1 MDNRAY
7 WIWMQ
12 QAFGAGSP
20 LPWRIHRSVP
30 GGVEAF
36 YQGGPRLW
44 NSLGGIREQEAAA
57 LFSFSLEE
65 AQAQLEH
72 ALKVGWEVLTPA
84 CGEYPQAL
92 THIYDPP
99 AVLYGKGKLPDMD
112 SRPALA
118 VVGARKA
125 TPETQEKA
133 REFGYQLALGGASV
147 VTGGAVGVDAAVA
160 LGAMSGGGP
169 VVSVL
174 PVALNSPYLS
184 KNHFLRQSILEKG
197 GALLTEYF
205 AQQTPGFGTFQVRN
219 RLITGLACGVLLLQ
233 AARKS
238 GTVMY
243 ASYAKNQN
251 RDVFVWPGP
260 QGDPAFAG
268 GWDLL
273 EDGAK
278 AVERGEE
285 ILEEFQYRFAGRG
298 KIISLPAPR
307 AWQAEEEAAIPVLA
321 DPGLPALSQAQA
333 AVLAALTD
341 TPQAVAQLEEAAGLP
356 AGQLLGALTEL
367 ELLGLAQSHQGKRYS
382 RLLSP
387 GGGYSPPAGRGRAPA
402 AGEASPLAKGQE
414 NVLAALTDTPQTVAQ
429 LEEATGLPAGQLLGA
444 LMELELL
451 GQARSHQGKRY
462 SRRSPALAGR
472 QAPSARSS
480 RSSPGGGPIHL
491 TGEQAVVLT
500 CLAKAPQPLDQ
511 LEKATGLPAGKV
523 LEALQVLEKMGLAR
537 PCLGGGYC
545 RA

>member
-133 REFGYQLALGGASV
+133 REFGYQLALGGAVV

-243 ASYAKNQN
+243 ASYAKDQN

-307 AWQAEEEAAIPVLA
+307 VWQAEEEAAIPVLA

-367 ELLGLAQSHQGKRYS
+367 ELLG
-382 RLLSP
+382 
-387 GGGYSPPAGRGRAPA
+387 
-402 AGEASPLAKGQE
+402 
-414 NVLAALTDTPQTVAQ
+414 
-429 LEEATGLPAGQLLGA
+429 
-444 LMELELL
+444 
-451 GQARSHQGKRY
+451 QARSHQGKRY

-500 CLAKAPQPLDQ
+500 CLTKAPQPLDQ

-523 LEALQVLEKMGLAR
+523 LEALQVLEEMGLAR
-537 PCLGGGYC
+537 PCPGGGYC

>member
-84 CGEYPQAL
+84 CEEYPQAL
-92 THIYDPP
+92 THMYDPP
-99 AVLYGKGKLPDMD
+99 AVLYGKGELPDMD

-133 REFGYQLALGGASV
+133 REFGYQLALGGAVV

-233 AARKS
+233 AA
-238 GTVMY
+238 
-243 ASYAKNQN
+243 
-251 RDVFVWPGP
+251 
-260 QGDPAFAG
+260 
-268 GWDLL
+268 
-273 EDGAK
+273 
-278 AVERGEE
+278 
-285 ILEEFQYRFAGRG
+285 
-298 KIISLPAPR
+298 
-307 AWQAEEEAAIPVLA
+307 IPVLA

-387 GGGYSPPAGRGRAPA
+387 DGGYSPPAGRGRAPA
-402 AGEASPLAKGQE
+402 AGEASPVAKGQE

-500 CLAKAPQPLDQ
+500 CLTKAPQPLDQ

-523 LEALQVLEKMGLAR
+523 LEALQVLEGMGLAR
-537 PCLGGGYC
+537 PCPGGGYC

>member
-160 LGAMSGGGP
+160 LGAIGGGGP

-243 ASYAKNQN
+243 ASYAKDQN

-285 ILEEFQYRFAGRG
+285 ILEEFQYRSAGRG

-307 AWQAEEEAAIPVLA
+307 AWQAEEAAIPVLA

-414 NVLAALTDTPQTVAQ
+414 KVLAALTDTPQTVAQ

-444 LMELELL
+444 LTELELL
-451 GQARSHQGKRY
+451 GQARSHRGKRY

-500 CLAKAPQPLDQ
+500 CLTKAPQPLDQ

-523 LEALQVLEKMGLAR
+523 LEALQVLEGMGLAR
-537 PCLGGGYC
+537 PCPGGGYC

>member
-30 GGVEAF
+30 GGLEAF

-84 CGEYPQAL
+84 CEEYPQAL

-99 AVLYGKGKLPDMD
+99 AVLYGKGELPDMD

-133 REFGYQLALGGASV
+133 REFGYQLALGGAVV

-160 LGAMSGGGP
+160 LGAIGGGGP

-243 ASYAKNQN
+243 ASYAKDQS

-278 AVERGEE
+278 AVECGEE

-307 AWQAEEEAAIPVLA
+307 AWRAEEEAAIPVLA

-367 ELLGLAQSHQGKRYS
+367 ELLG
-382 RLLSP
+382 
-387 GGGYSPPAGRGRAPA
+387 
-402 AGEASPLAKGQE
+402 
-414 NVLAALTDTPQTVAQ
+414 
-429 LEEATGLPAGQLLGA
+429 
-444 LMELELL
+444 
-451 GQARSHQGKRY
+451 QARSHQGKRY

-500 CLAKAPQPLDQ
+500 CLTKAPQPLDQ

-523 LEALQVLEKMGLAR
+523 LEALQVLEGMGLAR
-537 PCLGGGYC
+537 PCPGGGYC

>member
-99 AVLYGKGKLPDMD
+99 AVLYGKGELPDMD

-133 REFGYQLALGGASV
+133 REFGYQLALGGAVV

-243 ASYAKNQN
+243 ASYAKDQN

-278 AVERGEE
+278 AVECGEE

-307 AWQAEEEAAIPVLA
+307 AWRAEEAAIPVLA

-429 LEEATGLPAGQLLGA
+429 LEEATGLRGGQHLGGPTELA
-444 LMELELL
+444 LQ
-451 GQARSHQGKRY
+451 GQVRSHQGKRY

-500 CLAKAPQPLDQ
+500 CLTKAPQPLDQ

-523 LEALQVLEKMGLAR
+523 PEALQVLEKMGLAR

>member
-30 GGVEAF
+30 GGLEAF

-84 CGEYPQAL
+84 CEEYPQAL

-133 REFGYQLALGGASV
+133 REFGYQLALGGASI

-285 ILEEFQYRFAGRG
+285 ILEEFQYRSAGRG

-307 AWQAEEEAAIPVLA
+307 AWQAEEAAIPVLA

-382 RLLSP
+382 RLISP

-414 NVLAALTDTPQTVAQ
+414 NVLAALTDTPRTLVQ

-444 LMELELL
+444 LTELELL

-500 CLAKAPQPLDQ
+500 CLTKAPQPLEQ

-523 LEALQVLEKMGLAR
+523 LEALQVLEEMGLAR
-537 PCLGGGYC
+537 PCPGGGYC

>member
-160 LGAMSGGGP
+160 LGAIGGGGP

-243 ASYAKNQN
+243 ASYAKDQN

-285 ILEEFQYRFAGRG
+285 ILEEFQYRSAGRG

-307 AWQAEEEAAIPVLA
+307 AWRAEEEAAIPVLA

-382 RLLSP
+382 R
-387 GGGYSPPAGRGRAPA
+387 
-402 AGEASPLAKGQE
+402 
-414 NVLAALTDTPQTVAQ
+414 
-429 LEEATGLPAGQLLGA
+429 
-444 LMELELL
+444 
-451 GQARSHQGKRY
+451 
-462 SRRSPALAGR
+462 RSPALAGR

-500 CLAKAPQPLDQ
+500 CLTKAPQPLDQ

-523 LEALQVLEKMGLAR
+523 LEALQVLEGMGLAR
-537 PCLGGGYC
+537 PCPGGGYC

>member
-84 CGEYPQAL
+84 CEEYPQAL

-133 REFGYQLALGGASV
+133 REFGYQLALGGAVV

-243 ASYAKNQN
+243 ASYAKDQN

-367 ELLGLAQSHQGKRYS
+367 ELLGLA
-382 RLLSP
+382 
-387 GGGYSPPAGRGRAPA
+387 
-402 AGEASPLAKGQE
+402 
-414 NVLAALTDTPQTVAQ
+414 
-429 LEEATGLPAGQLLGA
+429 
-444 LMELELL
+444 
-451 GQARSHQGKRY
+451 RSHQGKRY

-500 CLAKAPQPLDQ
+500 CLAKTPQPLDQ

-523 LEALQVLEKMGLAR
+523 LEALQVLEGMGLAR
-537 PCLGGGYC
+537 PCPSGGYC

>member
-243 ASYAKNQN
+243 ASYAKDQN

-285 ILEEFQYRFAGRG
+285 ILEEFQYRSAGRG
-298 KIISLPAPR
+298 KIISLPASR

-367 ELLGLAQSHQGKRYS
+367 ELLG
-382 RLLSP
+382 
-387 GGGYSPPAGRGRAPA
+387 
-402 AGEASPLAKGQE
+402 
-414 NVLAALTDTPQTVAQ
+414 
-429 LEEATGLPAGQLLGA
+429 
-444 LMELELL
+444 
-451 GQARSHQGKRY
+451 QARSHQGKRY

-500 CLAKAPQPLDQ
+500 CLTKAPQPLEQ

-523 LEALQVLEKMGLAR
+523 LEALQVLEGMGLAR
-537 PCLGGGYC
+537 PCPGGGYC

>member
-243 ASYAKNQN
+243 ASYAKDQN

-298 KIISLPAPR
+298 KIISLPASR
-307 AWQAEEEAAIPVLA
+307 AWRAEEAAIPVLA

-402 AGEASPLAKGQE
+402 AEEASPLAKGQE
-414 NVLAALTDTPQTVAQ
+414 KVLAALTDTPQTVAQ

-444 LMELELL
+444 LTELELL

-500 CLAKAPQPLDQ
+500 CLTKAPQPLDQ

-523 LEALQVLEKMGLAR
+523 LEALQVLEGMGLAR
-537 PCLGGGYC
+537 PCPGGGYC

>member
-84 CGEYPQAL
+84 CGKYPQAL

-99 AVLYGKGKLPDMD
+99 AVLYGKGELPDMD

-133 REFGYQLALGGASV
+133 REFGYQLALGGASI

-184 KNHFLRQSILEKG
+184 KNHFLRQSILEKD

-238 GTVMY
+238 GTVLY
-243 ASYAKNQN
+243 ASYAKDQN

-285 ILEEFQYRFAGRG
+285 ILEEFQYRLAGRG
-298 KIISLPAPR
+298 KIISLPASR
-307 AWQAEEEAAIPVLA
+307 AWRAEEAAIPVLA

-367 ELLGLAQSHQGKRYS
+367 EVLGLAQSHQGKRYS
-382 RLLSP
+382 RLISP

-414 NVLAALTDTPQTVAQ
+414 KVLAALTDTPRTLAQ
-429 LEEATGLPAGQLLGA
+429 LEKATGLPAGQLLGA
-444 LMELELL
+444 LAELELL
-451 GQARSHQGKRY
+451 GQAQSHQGKRY

-480 RSSPGGGPIHL
+480 RSSPEGGPIHL

-500 CLAKAPQPLDQ
+500 CLTKAPQPLDQ

-523 LEALQVLEKMGLAR
+523 LEALQVLEGMGLAR
-537 PCLGGGYC
+537 PCPGGGYC

>member
-99 AVLYGKGKLPDMD
+99 AVLYGKGELPDMD

-160 LGAMSGGGP
+160 LGAIGGGGP

-243 ASYAKNQN
+243 ASYAKDQN

-298 KIISLPAPR
+298 KIISLPLPR
-307 AWQAEEEAAIPVLA
+307 AWRAEEAAIPVLA

-414 NVLAALTDTPQTVAQ
+414 KVLAALTDTPQTLAQ

-444 LMELELL
+444 LTELELL

-500 CLAKAPQPLDQ
+500 CLTKAPQPLDQ

-523 LEALQVLEKMGLAR
+523 LEALQVLEGMGLAR
-537 PCLGGGYC
+537 PCPGGGYC

>member
-99 AVLYGKGKLPDMD
+99 AVLYGKGELPDMD

-133 REFGYQLALGGASV
+133 REFGYQLALGGAVV

-243 ASYAKNQN
+243 ASYAKDQN

-278 AVERGEE
+278 AVECGEE
-285 ILEEFQYRFAGRG
+285 ILEEFQYRSAGRG

-307 AWQAEEEAAIPVLA
+307 AWRAEEAAIPVLA

-341 TPQAVAQLEEAAGLP
+341 TPQTMAQLEEAAGLP

-402 AGEASPLAKGQE
+402 AGEASPVAKGQE

-523 LEALQVLEKMGLAR
+523 LEALQVLEGMGLAR
-537 PCLGGGYC
+537 PCPGGGYC

>member
-84 CGEYPQAL
+84 CEEYPQAL

-160 LGAMSGGGP
+160 LGAIGGGGP

-243 ASYAKNQN
+243 ASYAKDQN

-273 EDGAK
+273 GGRRQGRRA
-278 AVERGEE
+278 RGGNPGGVPVPLCRQGENH
-285 ILEEFQYRFAGRG
+285 LAAGVPGVAGRG
-298 KIISLPAPR
+298 GGRHPGFGGPRPPGAVPGPGGSAGSLDGYAPGRGPAGGGRRPARR
-307 AWQAEEEAAIPVLA
+307 AASGRPDGI
-321 DPGLPALSQAQA
+321 G
-333 AVLAALTD
+333 
-341 TPQAVAQLEEAAGLP
+341 AAGP
-356 AGQLLGALTEL
+356 GPVPPGKAL
-367 ELLGLAQSHQGKRYS
+367 
-382 RLLSP
+382 
-387 GGGYSPPAGRGRAPA
+387 
-402 AGEASPLAKGQE
+402 
-414 NVLAALTDTPQTVAQ
+414 
-429 LEEATGLPAGQLLGA
+429 
-444 LMELELL
+444 
-451 GQARSHQGKRY
+451 
-462 SRRSPALAGR
+462 
-472 QAPSARSS
+472 
-480 RSSPGGGPIHL
+480 
-491 TGEQAVVLT
+491 
-500 CLAKAPQPLDQ
+500 
-511 LEKATGLPAGKV
+511 
-523 LEALQVLEKMGLAR
+523 
-537 PCLGGGYC
+537 
-545 RA
+545 

>member
-84 CGEYPQAL
+84 CEEYPQAL

-133 REFGYQLALGGASV
+133 REFGYQLALGGAVV

-160 LGAMSGGGP
+160 LGAIGGGGP

-243 ASYAKNQN
+243 ASYAKDQN

-285 ILEEFQYRFAGRG
+285 ILEEFQYRSAGRG

-307 AWQAEEEAAIPVLA
+307 AWQAEEAAIPVLA

-382 RLLSP
+382 RLISP

-444 LMELELL
+444 LTELELL
-451 GQARSHQGKRY
+451 GQAQSHQGKRY

-500 CLAKAPQPLDQ
+500 CLTKAPQPLEQ

-523 LEALQVLEKMGLAR
+523 LEALQVLEGMGLAR
-537 PCLGGGYC
+537 PCPGGGYC

>member
-243 ASYAKNQN
+243 ASYAKDQN

-307 AWQAEEEAAIPVLA
+307 AWQAEEAAIPVLA

-414 NVLAALTDTPQTVAQ
+414 KVLAALTDTPQTVAQ

-444 LMELELL
+444 LTELELL

-500 CLAKAPQPLDQ
+500 CLTKAPQPLDQ

-523 LEALQVLEKMGLAR
+523 LEALQVLEGMGLAR
-537 PCLGGGYC
+537 PCPGGGYC

>member
-99 AVLYGKGKLPDMD
+99 AVLYGKGELPDMD

-133 REFGYQLALGGASV
+133 REFGYQLALGGAVV

-243 ASYAKNQN
+243 ASYAKDQN

-278 AVERGEE
+278 AVECGEE

-298 KIISLPAPR
+298 KIISLSAPR
-307 AWQAEEEAAIPVLA
+307 AWQAEEAAIPVLA

-341 TPQAVAQLEEAAGLP
+341 TPQTMAQLEEAAGLP

-387 GGGYSPPAGRGRAPA
+387 GGGYSSPAGRGRAPA

-414 NVLAALTDTPQTVAQ
+414 KVLAALTDTPQTVAQ
-429 LEEATGLPAGQLLGA
+429 LGEATGLPAGQLLGA
-444 LMELELL
+444 LTELELL

-500 CLAKAPQPLDQ
+500 CLTKAPQPLEQ

-523 LEALQVLEKMGLAR
+523 LEALQVLEGMGLAR
-537 PCLGGGYC
+537 PCPGGGYC

>member
-99 AVLYGKGKLPDMD
+99 AVLYGKGELPDMD

-219 RLITGLACGVLLLQ
+219 RLITGLARGVLLLQ

-243 ASYAKNQN
+243 ASYAKDQN

-285 ILEEFQYRFAGRG
+285 ILEEFQYRSAGRG
-298 KIISLPAPR
+298 KIISLPASR
-307 AWQAEEEAAIPVLA
+307 AWRAEEAAIPVLA

-382 RLLSP
+382 RLISP
-387 GGGYSPPAGRGRAPA
+387 GGGYSSPAGRGRAPA

-414 NVLAALTDTPQTVAQ
+414 KVLAALTDTPQTAAQ

-444 LMELELL
+444 LTELELL
-451 GQARSHQGKRY
+451 GQARSHQGKGY

-500 CLAKAPQPLDQ
+500 CLTKAPQPLEQ

-523 LEALQVLEKMGLAR
+523 LEALQVLEGMGLAR
-537 PCLGGGYC
+537 PCPGGGYC

>member
-133 REFGYQLALGGASV
+133 REFGYQLALGGAVV

-219 RLITGLACGVLLLQ
+219 RLITGLARGVLLLQ

-243 ASYAKNQN
+243 ASYAKDQN

-307 AWQAEEEAAIPVLA
+307 AWQAEEAAIPVLA

-367 ELLGLAQSHQGKRYS
+367 EVLGLAQSHQGKRYS

-414 NVLAALTDTPQTVAQ
+414 KVLAALTDTPRTLAQ
-429 LEEATGLPAGQLLGA
+429 LEKATGLPAGQLLGA
-444 LMELELL
+444 LTELELL
-451 GQARSHQGKRY
+451 GQAQSHQGKRY

-500 CLAKAPQPLDQ
+500 CLAKAPQPLEQ

-523 LEALQVLEKMGLAR
+523 LEALQVLEGMGLAR
-537 PCLGGGYC
+537 PCPGGGYC

>member
-84 CGEYPQAL
+84 CEEYPQAL

-133 REFGYQLALGGASV
+133 REFGYQLALGGAVV

-160 LGAMSGGGP
+160 LGAIGGGGP

-243 ASYAKNQN
+243 ASYAKDQN

-285 ILEEFQYRFAGRG
+285 ILEEFQYRSAGRG

-307 AWQAEEEAAIPVLA
+307 AWQAEEAAIPVLA

-367 ELLGLAQSHQGKRYS
+367 EVLGLAQSHQGKRYS
-382 RLLSP
+382 RLISP

-414 NVLAALTDTPQTVAQ
+414 NVLAALTDTPRTLVQ

-444 LMELELL
+444 LTELELL

-500 CLAKAPQPLDQ
+500 CLTKAPQPLDQ

-523 LEALQVLEKMGLAR
+523 LEALQVLEGMGLAR
-537 PCLGGGYC
+537 PCPGGGYC

>member
-133 REFGYQLALGGASV
+133 REFGYQLALGGAVV

-243 ASYAKNQN
+243 ASYAKDQN

-307 AWQAEEEAAIPVLA
+307 AWQAEEAAIPVLA

-402 AGEASPLAKGQE
+402 AGEASPLTKGRE

-444 LMELELL
+444 LTELELL

-462 SRRSPALAGR
+462 SRRFPSPSGR

-500 CLAKAPQPLDQ
+500 CLTKAPQPLDQ

-523 LEALQVLEKMGLAR
+523 LEALQVLEGMGLAR
-537 PCLGGGYC
+537 PCPGGGYC

>member
-84 CGEYPQAL
+84 CEEYPQAL
-92 THIYDPP
+92 THIFDPP

-243 ASYAKNQN
+243 ASYAKDQN

-278 AVERGEE
+278 AVECGEE

-298 KIISLPAPR
+298 KIISLPASR
-307 AWQAEEEAAIPVLA
+307 AWRAEEAAIPVLA

-382 RLLSP
+382 RLISP

-414 NVLAALTDTPQTVAQ
+414 KVLAALTDTPQTVAQ

-444 LMELELL
+444 LTELELL

-462 SRRSPALAGR
+462 SRRFPSPSGR
-472 QAPSARSS
+472 QAPSARNS

-500 CLAKAPQPLDQ
+500 CLAKTPQPLEQ

-523 LEALQVLEKMGLAR
+523 LEALQVLEGMGLAR
-537 PCLGGGYC
+537 PCPGGGYC

>member
-133 REFGYQLALGGASV
+133 REFGYQLALGGAVV

-243 ASYAKNQN
+243 ASYAKDQN

-307 AWQAEEEAAIPVLA
+307 AWQAEEAAIPVLA

-402 AGEASPLAKGQE
+402 AEEASPLAKGQE
-414 NVLAALTDTPQTVAQ
+414 TVLAALTDTPQTVAQ

-444 LMELELL
+444 LTELELL

-523 LEALQVLEKMGLAR
+523 LEALQVLEGMGLAR
-537 PCLGGGYC
+537 PCPGGGFC

>member
-133 REFGYQLALGGASV
+133 REFGYQLALGGASI

-243 ASYAKNQN
+243 ASYAKDQS

-278 AVERGEE
+278 AVECGEE
-285 ILEEFQYRFAGRG
+285 ILEELQYRFAGRG
-298 KIISLPAPR
+298 KIISLPVPR

-367 ELLGLAQSHQGKRYS
+367 ELLG
-382 RLLSP
+382 
-387 GGGYSPPAGRGRAPA
+387 
-402 AGEASPLAKGQE
+402 
-414 NVLAALTDTPQTVAQ
+414 
-429 LEEATGLPAGQLLGA
+429 
-444 LMELELL
+444 
-451 GQARSHQGKRY
+451 QARSHQGKRY
-462 SRRSPALAGR
+462 SRRSPSPSGR

-480 RSSPGGGPIHL
+480 RSSPGGGLIHL

-500 CLAKAPQPLDQ
+500 CLTKTPQPLDQ

-523 LEALQVLEKMGLAR
+523 LEALQVLEGMGLAR
-537 PCLGGGYC
+537 PCPGGGYC

>member
-133 REFGYQLALGGASV
+133 REFGYQLALGGAVV

-307 AWQAEEEAAIPVLA
+307 AWQAEEAAIPVLA

-382 RLLSP
+382 RLISP

-414 NVLAALTDTPQTVAQ
+414 KVLAALTDTPQTVAQ

-444 LMELELL
+444 LTELELL

-500 CLAKAPQPLDQ
+500 CLTKAPQPLEQ

-523 LEALQVLEKMGLAR
+523 LEALQVLEGMGLAR
-537 PCLGGGYC
+537 PCPGGGYC

>member
-92 THIYDPP
+92 THICDPP

-133 REFGYQLALGGASV
+133 REFGYQLALGGAVV

-238 GTVMY
+238 GTVTY
-243 ASYAKNQN
+243 ASYAKDQN

-298 KIISLPAPR
+298 KIISLPASR
-307 AWQAEEEAAIPVLA
+307 AWQAEEAAIPVLA

-387 GGGYSPPAGRGRAPA
+387 GGGYSSPAGRGRAPA
-402 AGEASPLAKGQE
+402 AEEASPLAKGQE
-414 NVLAALTDTPQTVAQ
+414 KVLAALTDTPQTVAQ

-451 GQARSHQGKRY
+451 GQARSHRGKRY

-500 CLAKAPQPLDQ
+500 CLTKAPQPLEQ

-523 LEALQVLEKMGLAR
+523 LEALQVLEEMGLAR
-537 PCLGGGYC
+537 PCPGGGFC

>member
-99 AVLYGKGKLPDMD
+99 AVLYGKGELPDMD

-243 ASYAKNQN
+243 ASYAKDQS

-307 AWQAEEEAAIPVLA
+307 AWQAEEAAIPVLA

-387 GGGYSPPAGRGRAPA
+387 GGGYSSPAGRGRAPA

-414 NVLAALTDTPQTVAQ
+414 KVLAALTDTPQTVAQ

-500 CLAKAPQPLDQ
+500 CLTKAPQPLEQ

-523 LEALQVLEKMGLAR
+523 LEALQVLEGMGLAR
-537 PCLGGGYC
+537 PCPGGGYC

>member
-298 KIISLPAPR
+298 KIISLPTPR
-307 AWQAEEEAAIPVLA
+307 AWQAEEAAIPVLA

-387 GGGYSPPAGRGRAPA
+387 GGGYSSPAGRGRAPA
-402 AGEASPLAKGQE
+402 AEEASPLAKGQE
-414 NVLAALTDTPQTVAQ
+414 KVLAALTDTPQTVAQ

-444 LMELELL
+444 LTELELL

-462 SRRSPALAGR
+462 SRRFSSPSGR

-500 CLAKAPQPLDQ
+500 CLAKTPQPLDQ

-523 LEALQVLEKMGLAR
+523 LEALQVLEGMGLAR
-537 PCLGGGYC
+537 PCPGGGYC

>member
-84 CGEYPQAL
+84 CEEYPQAL

-243 ASYAKNQN
+243 ASYAKDQS

-307 AWQAEEEAAIPVLA
+307 AWQAEEAAIPVLA

-367 ELLGLAQSHQGKRYS
+367 EVLGLAQSHQGKRYS

-462 SRRSPALAGR
+462 SRRSPSPSGR

-500 CLAKAPQPLDQ
+500 CLTKAPQPLEQ

-523 LEALQVLEKMGLAR
+523 LEALQVLEGMGLAR
-537 PCLGGGYC
+537 PCPGGGYC

>member
-84 CGEYPQAL
+84 CEEYPQAL

-133 REFGYQLALGGASV
+133 REFGYQLALGGAVV

-160 LGAMSGGGP
+160 LGAIGGGGP

-243 ASYAKNQN
+243 ASYAKDQN

-285 ILEEFQYRFAGRG
+285 ILEEFQYRSAGRG

-307 AWQAEEEAAIPVLA
+307 AWQAEEAAIPVLA

-414 NVLAALTDTPQTVAQ
+414 KVLAALTDTPQTVAQ

-444 LMELELL
+444 LTELELL
-451 GQARSHQGKRY
+451 GQAQSHQGKRY

-500 CLAKAPQPLDQ
+500 CLTKAPQPLDQ

-523 LEALQVLEKMGLAR
+523 LEALQVLEGMGLAR
-537 PCLGGGYC
+537 PCPGGGYC

>member
-84 CGEYPQAL
+84 CEEYPQAL

-133 REFGYQLALGGASV
+133 REFGYQLALGGAVV

-278 AVERGEE
+278 AVECGEE

-307 AWQAEEEAAIPVLA
+307 VWQAEEAAIPVLA

-367 ELLGLAQSHQGKRYS
+367 EVLGLAQSHQGKRYS

-414 NVLAALTDTPQTVAQ
+414 KVLAALTDTPQTAAQ

-444 LMELELL
+444 LTELELL
-451 GQARSHQGKRY
+451 GQARSHRGKRY
-462 SRRSPALAGR
+462 SRRPPALAGR

-500 CLAKAPQPLDQ
+500 CLTKAPQPLDQ

-523 LEALQVLEKMGLAR
+523 LEALQVLEGMGLAR
-537 PCLGGGYC
+537 PCPGGGFC

>member
-84 CGEYPQAL
+84 CEEYPQAL

-133 REFGYQLALGGASV
+133 REFGYQLALGGAVV

-243 ASYAKNQN
+243 ASYAKDQN

-285 ILEEFQYRFAGRG
+285 ILEEFQYRSAGRG
-298 KIISLPAPR
+298 KIISLPTPR

-333 AVLAALTD
+333 AVLSALTD

-414 NVLAALTDTPQTVAQ
+414 KVLAALTDTPQTVAQ

-444 LMELELL
+444 LTELELL
-451 GQARSHQGKRY
+451 GQARSHQRKRY

-491 TGEQAVVLT
+491 SWVQEFVLS
-500 CLAKAPQPLDQ
+500 CL
-511 LEKATGLPAGKV
+511 T
-523 LEALQVLEKMGLAR
+523 
-537 PCLGGGYC
+537 
-545 RA
+545 

>member
-84 CGEYPQAL
+84 CEEYPQAL
-92 THIYDPP
+92 THIFDPP

-160 LGAMSGGGP
+160 LGAIGGGGP

-184 KNHFLRQSILEKG
+184 KNHFLRQSILEEG

-307 AWQAEEEAAIPVLA
+307 AWRAEEAAIPVLA

-382 RLLSP
+382 RLISP

-414 NVLAALTDTPQTVAQ
+414 KVLAALTDTPQTVAQ
-429 LEEATGLPAGQLLGA
+429 LGEATGLPAGQLLGA
-444 LMELELL
+444 LTELELL
-451 GQARSHQGKRY
+451 GQARSHRGKRY

-500 CLAKAPQPLDQ
+500 CLTKAPQPLDQ

-523 LEALQVLEKMGLAR
+523 LEALQVLEGMGLAR
-537 PCLGGGYC
+537 PCPGGGYC

>member
-84 CGEYPQAL
+84 CEEYPQAL
-92 THIYDPP
+92 THMYDPP

-118 VVGARKA
+118 VVGACKA

-133 REFGYQLALGGASV
+133 REFGYQLALGGASI

-243 ASYAKNQN
+243 ASYAKDQN

-298 KIISLPAPR
+298 KIISLPTPR
-307 AWQAEEEAAIPVLA
+307 AWQAEEAAIPVLA

-500 CLAKAPQPLDQ
+500 CLTKAPQPLDQ

-523 LEALQVLEKMGLAR
+523 LEALQVLEEMGLAR
-537 PCLGGGYC
+537 PCPGGGYC

>member
-99 AVLYGKGKLPDMD
+99 AVLYGKGELPDMD

-133 REFGYQLALGGASV
+133 REFGYQLALGGAVV

-243 ASYAKNQN
+243 ASYAKDQS

-278 AVERGEE
+278 AVECGEE

-307 AWQAEEEAAIPVLA
+307 AWQAEEAAIPVLA

-414 NVLAALTDTPQTVAQ
+414 KVLAALTDTPQTVAQ
-429 LEEATGLPAGQLLGA
+429 LEEATGLPAGQLLGT

-523 LEALQVLEKMGLAR
+523 LEALQVLEGMGLAR
-537 PCLGGGYC
+537 PCPGGGYC

>member
-99 AVLYGKGKLPDMD
+99 AVLYGKGELPDMD

-133 REFGYQLALGGASV
+133 REFGYQLALGGAVV

-243 ASYAKNQN
+243 ASYAKDQN

-285 ILEEFQYRFAGRG
+285 ILEELQYRSAGRG
-298 KIISLPAPR
+298 KIISLPVPR

-341 TPQAVAQLEEAAGLP
+341 TPQAVAQLEEAA
-356 AGQLLGALTEL
+356 
-367 ELLGLAQSHQGKRYS
+367 
-382 RLLSP
+382 
-387 GGGYSPPAGRGRAPA
+387 
-402 AGEASPLAKGQE
+402 
-414 NVLAALTDTPQTVAQ
+414 
-429 LEEATGLPAGQLLGA
+429 GLPAGQLLGA

-500 CLAKAPQPLDQ
+500 CLTKAPQPLEQ

-523 LEALQVLEKMGLAR
+523 LEALQVLEGMGLAR
-537 PCLGGGYC
+537 PCPGGGYC

>member
-243 ASYAKNQN
+243 ASYAKDQN

-285 ILEEFQYRFAGRG
+285 ILEEFQYRSAGRG
-298 KIISLPAPR
+298 KIISLPVPR
-307 AWQAEEEAAIPVLA
+307 AWQAEEAAIPVLA

-367 ELLGLAQSHQGKRYS
+367 EVLGLARSHQGKRYS

-387 GGGYSPPAGRGRAPA
+387 GGGYSSPAGRGRAPA

-414 NVLAALTDTPQTVAQ
+414 KVLAALTDTPQTVAQ

-444 LMELELL
+444 LTELELL
-451 GQARSHQGKRY
+451 GQARSHRGKRY
-462 SRRSPALAGR
+462 SRRFPALAGR

-500 CLAKAPQPLDQ
+500 CLTKAPQPLEQ

-523 LEALQVLEKMGLAR
+523 LEALQVLEGMGLAR
-537 PCLGGGYC
+537 PCPGGGYC

>member
-133 REFGYQLALGGASV
+133 REFGYQLALGGAVV

-243 ASYAKNQN
+243 ASYAKDQN

-307 AWQAEEEAAIPVLA
+307 AWRAEEEAAIPVLA

-367 ELLGLAQSHQGKRYS
+367 ELLG
-382 RLLSP
+382 
-387 GGGYSPPAGRGRAPA
+387 
-402 AGEASPLAKGQE
+402 
-414 NVLAALTDTPQTVAQ
+414 
-429 LEEATGLPAGQLLGA
+429 
-444 LMELELL
+444 
-451 GQARSHQGKRY
+451 QARSHQGKRY

-500 CLAKAPQPLDQ
+500 CLTKAPQPLDQ

-523 LEALQVLEKMGLAR
+523 LEALQVLEGMGLAR
-537 PCLGGGYC
+537 PCPGGGYC